1 MYRYSMKFFKIHS
14 MSTQGAILLAAVIV
28 GLSIF
33 LTTLVFFG
41 GEANRQKL
49 FTRTQ
54 ATQQRTTPPTLS
66 PEQIK
71 KMQEQRAAQTNK
83 QAPATTTKATQ

>member
-1 MYRYSMKFFKIHS
+1 MYQYNMKFFKIHS
-14 MSTQGAILLAAVIV
+14 MSTQGAIVLAAVIV

-49 FTRTQ
+49 FTKTP
-54 ATQQRTTPPTLS
+54 AVQQRTTPPTLS

-71 KMQEQRAAQTNK
+71 KIQEQRAAQTNK
-83 QAPATTTKATQ
+83 QAATSTKTTE

>member
-1 MYRYSMKFFKIHS
+1 
-14 MSTQGAILLAAVIV
+14 MSTQGAILLAAGIV

-33 LTTLVFFG
+33 LTTLIFFG

-49 FTRTQ
+49 FTKAPT
-54 ATQQRTTPPTLS
+54 AQQRTTPPTLT

-71 KMQEQRAAQTNK
+71 KMQEQRAAQANK
-83 QAPATTTKATQ
+83 QAPATTTKSTE